1 MQMNPLSLIK
11 KNCSLGVFF
20 LLLWGTE
27 YLYMYLLI
35 GFTDWDYD
43 FYRLEP
49 AAVMMALYAF
59 LSDKK
64 TISLLAPPLLF
75 LLSPLMIFLLSHQP
89 LHYLSFM
96 PFMGLAAGLWGL
108 WAALVFLCRKFSLG
122 KYISLPLTL
131 AVLLFPLALWS
142 CYFMTGSWP
151 IFTVLLAIMQ
161 TNGKEAEEF
170 LTSHLSLSAF
180 FLMLAVF
187 GYLFYFYRN
196 YSLISIKTDCLWKR
210 GLLGLAALLSFYL
223 LFVSRDNMLTQMTAE
238 AKEYQANYDLFLWE
252 KDRRQQQ
259 LAEGLKG
266 LTSAEKGLHVLVIGE
281 SQNKNHM
288 SAYGYSL
295 PTTPW
300 LKEKLSDSHFI
311 LYTRAYSCHVQTVQ
325 VLSQALTAKN
335 QYNEIPLEKA
345 PSLIECAKAAGFRTI
360 WISNQEKYS
369 LYDTPTSVIA
379 SEADDQIWLNHN
391 AGTDLK
397 TEVYDGNIVSHL
409 QSLPDSPRTLLII
422 HLMGNHRAYWER
434 YPKGF
439 DRFEEKDWLTGT
451 YDNSILYNDYVVS
464 EIYKALQSRPDFQSM
479 TYFSDHS
486 EGIDEGLDHN
496 ASIFTWSMT
505 RIPLYMAFSDS
516 YVENHPDT
524 LETLKNHK
532 DNLFT
537 NDLIFNSMMSLL
549 GIGNTKYDEPGN
561 DLTSPAYD
569 SNPDRFRTLFG
580 EKRIIDEN

>member
-1 MQMNPLSLIK
+1 MNKFHLIRK
-11 KNCSLGVFF
+11 IYPFCIGLALILGA
-20 LLLWGTE
+20 E
-27 YLYMYLLI
+27 YFYMNILI
-35 GFTDWDYD
+35 GFAEPDLNGFT
-43 FYRLEP
+43 LE
-49 AAVMMALYAF
+49 AAALMTTLYF
-59 LSDKK
+59 SLSNHKSF
-64 TISLLAPPLLF
+64 SLLALPLIF
-75 LLSPLMIFLLSHQP
+75 IVSPLTIFLISHQP

-122 KYISLPLTL
+122 KYVSLLLTL

-223 LFVSRDNMLTQMTAE
+223 LFVSRDNMLTQMAAE
-238 AKEYQANYDLFLWE
+238 AKEYQANYDLFLRE

-259 LAEGLKG
+259 LAEELKG

-281 SQNKNHM
+281 SQNKDHM

-300 LKEKLSDSHFI
+300 LKEKLSDPHFI
-311 LYTRAYSCHVQTVQ
+311 LYSRAYSCHVQTVQ

-379 SEADDQIWLNHN
+379 SESDDQIWLNHN

-434 YPKGF
+434 YPKDF
-439 DRFEEKDWLTGT
+439 DRFEENDWLTGT